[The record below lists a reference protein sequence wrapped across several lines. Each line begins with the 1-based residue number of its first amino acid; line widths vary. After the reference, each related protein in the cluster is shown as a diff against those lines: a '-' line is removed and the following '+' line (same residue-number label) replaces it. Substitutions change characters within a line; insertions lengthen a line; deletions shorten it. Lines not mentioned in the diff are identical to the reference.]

1 MNKIALIIQ
10 REFLSRVRKKSFI
23 IMTILGPLLFAAMAI
38 VPTLLTLMDSSN
50 RYNIAVFDSTNSYQE
65 CFVNSDKITFS
76 YLDEN
81 DKISPSAL
89 LTSSKEAKYD
99 GYLDISEDLIENPSA
114 IKLYSQNPITLESQ
128 HEINRM
134 VEAYLRTKILNQN
147 QSPEF
152 QSVIAKLEKAK
163 ISITNITV
171 TQDGEETKNAAEM
184 AMGISMLLAF
194 LSYGLI
200 IGYGS
205 QVMKGVTEE
214 KTNRIVEIIIS
225 SVKPFQ
231 LMMGKI
237 IGIAMVALTQFLI
250 WIALTLA
257 IITFVQTVVLPK
269 ETKQRMEQQMATQN
283 GQSTIGAASVQAPT
297 QQSMTESI
305 TNQLMGIELK
315 YLLFMFAFY
324 FIGGYLLYAAMFAA
338 VGSAIDPDTDSQQF
352 VMPVMMPLIIA
363 LTIAM
368 STSRDP
374 HGTLAFWG
382 SIIPFT
388 SPIIMMARL
397 PYSVPLWQLLLSMGS
412 LIITFVGMTIFAAKI
427 YRVGILMYGKKVSYK
442 ELWKWLKYK

>member
-1 MNKIALIIQ
+1 MNKIILIIQ

-23 IMTILGPLLFAAMAI
+23 IMTILAPLLFAAMAI

-50 RYNIAVFDSTNSYQE
+50 RYNIAVFDSTKSYQA
-65 CFVNSDKITFS
+65 CFVNSEKITFS
-76 YLDEN
+76 YLNET
-81 DKISPSAL
+81 DKISPAAL

-99 GYLDISEDLIENPSA
+99 GYLDISDDLIANPSA
-114 IKLYSQNPITLESQ
+114 IKLYSQNPITLEGQ

-134 VEAYLRTKILNQN
+134 VEAFLRAKILSQN

-152 QSVIAKLEKAK
+152 QSVIAKLENAK

-171 TQDGEETKNAAEM
+171 AQDGEETKNAAEM

-200 IGYGS
+200 IGYGA

-231 LMMGKI
+231 LMLGKI

-250 WIALTLA
+250 WIVLTFA
-257 IITFVQTVVLPK
+257 IITFVQLVVLPN
-269 ETKQRMEQQMATQN
+269 ETKQKMEQQLSTQ
-283 GQSTIGAASVQAPT
+283 GAQPTLGSSAVQAPT

-305 TNQLMGIELK
+305 TNQLKGIDLT
-315 YLLFMFAFY
+315 YILLMFGFY

-374 HGTLAFWG
+374 HGALAFWG

-397 PYSVPLWQLLLSMGS
+397 PYSVPLWELLLSMGM
-412 LIITFVGMTIFAAKI
+412 LIITFIGMTFFAAKI

-442 ELWKWLKYK
+442 ELLKWLKYK

>member
-76 YLDEN
+76 HLDEN

-147 QSPEF
+147 HSPEF

-269 ETKQRMEQQMATQN
+269 ETKQQMEQQMATQN
-283 GQSTIGAASVQAPT
+283 GQTTIGAASVQAPT

-374 HGTLAFWG
+374 HGALAFWG

>member
-1 MNKIALIIQ
+1 
-10 REFLSRVRKKSFI
+10 
-23 IMTILGPLLFAAMAI
+23 
-38 VPTLLTLMDSSN
+38 
-50 RYNIAVFDSTNSYQE
+50 
-65 CFVNSDKITFS
+65 
-76 YLDEN
+76 
-81 DKISPSAL
+81 
-89 LTSSKEAKYD
+89 
-99 GYLDISEDLIENPSA
+99 
-114 IKLYSQNPITLESQ
+114 
-128 HEINRM
+128 M

-283 GQSTIGAASVQAPT
+283 GQTNLGAASVQAST

-305 TNQLMGIELK
+305 TNQLKGVEIK

-338 VGSAIDPDTDSQQF
+338 VGSAIDPDTDAQQF

-374 HGTLAFWG
+374 HGALAFWG

-412 LIITFVGMTIFAAKI
+412 LVITFVAMTFFAAKI

>member
-269 ETKQRMEQQMATQN
+269 ETKQQMELQMATQN

-374 HGTLAFWG
+374 HGALAFWG

>member
-269 ETKQRMEQQMATQN
+269 ETKQQMELQMATQN
-283 GQSTIGAASVQAPT
+283 GQTTIGAASVQAPT